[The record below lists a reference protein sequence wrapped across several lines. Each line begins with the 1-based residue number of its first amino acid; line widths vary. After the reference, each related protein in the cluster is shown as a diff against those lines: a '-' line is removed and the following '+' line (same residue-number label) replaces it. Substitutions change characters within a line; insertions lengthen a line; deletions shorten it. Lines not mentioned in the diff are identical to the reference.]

1 MAQPLFPVDRLP
13 HMRFARGYIASSQS
27 GRWVIALVFGSLL
40 SPVSVSLA
48 HAQILG
54 QIEMRDSATADD
66 YLCWS
71 PVQARIRLATSQPA
85 DVSVTVKSVPL
96 GPAGGQVQFMAATS
110 APITRATFTPVPEL
124 ALTLPKDGGWV
135 RFWLPAAE
143 PPAEARMRL
152 FVPSCRMG
160 RAPSSSCRLWYACAR
175 MPRPLRPLNEPL
187 SCEHSQLGKRSLALL
202 VQRALRIITPRMM
215 TLSAGASTPTLAR
228 R

>member
-110 APITRATFTPVPEL
+110 APIHARDVHPCARARPYTPERWWLGTFFGCRPPSLPRKQGCAYSCRVAEWGGRHRLVAGYGTRAQ
-124 ALTLPKDGGWV
+124 G
-135 RFWLPAAE
+135 
-143 PPAEARMRL
+143 
-152 FVPSCRMG
+152 CRDPYD
-160 RAPSSSCRLWYACAR
+160 R
-175 MPRPLRPLNEPL
+175 
-187 SCEHSQLGKRSLALL
+187 
-202 VQRALRIITPRMM
+202 
-215 TLSAGASTPTLAR
+215 
-228 R
+228 